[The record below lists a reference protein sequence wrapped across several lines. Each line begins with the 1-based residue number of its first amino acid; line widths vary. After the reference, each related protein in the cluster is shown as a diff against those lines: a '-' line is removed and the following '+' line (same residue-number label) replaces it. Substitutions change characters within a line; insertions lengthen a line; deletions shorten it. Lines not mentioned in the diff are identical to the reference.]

1 MIKYHPLSVMS
12 LAALVAPVALAAVY
26 ATSQPASAQT
36 APEPKKK
43 TEEIV
48 VVGNPLGATD
58 ARDVVSPVSSLSGDE
73 LLMKRGNTLGETL
86 NGMPGVSASW
96 FGPNAGRPVIRG
108 LDGDR
113 VRVLTNLGSSF
124 DASSLSFDHNPAI
137 DPLIIERVEVLRGP
151 AALLYGGTAIG
162 GVVNVI
168 DNRIPA
174 APIVGPRGAFEVRG
188 GGADGERS
196 VATLLEAGNGVV
208 AIHADG
214 FTRST
219 QNYRVPSSSPVRS
232 PVVNSSADASGGA
245 LGASLQFLSGKG
257 SLGVSHSNYQSNY
270 GTVAEADVRIDMKQ
284 TRTAAELTLR
294 DLGGSLVD
302 SAFVKTSKSD
312 YKHVEFEGPDA
323 GTIFKNTG
331 SDLRAEIKHAKLGP
345 LQGVLGFQGE
355 QFEFSALGEEAFI
368 PKTKTTTRG
377 VFLYEEIASGQMKY
391 AFGARAE
398 RSQVN
403 AEGAAGGAPAR
414 FGAADLRRFTL
425 ASGSAG
431 VSYRASNQVS
441 MTANIASNERAPT
454 YYELFADGP
463 HVATAVYEVGNR
475 NIGKERA
482 TSVDVGFKWRDTASK
497 GATNVSVG
505 LFMQSFSRFL
515 VLRRTGVDRD
525 AQGNRAVA
533 DCGDGT
539 SVESGCAARILP
551 EYRYQGTSARLS
563 GVEFQ
568 GAWRALERAG
578 WAWDIKTKL
587 DYVRATDRTSN
598 EPLPRIAPLRF
609 GLGSV
614 LTTGGLRLAADIER
628 AAKQGRIAPTEL
640 GGAVAGHTLISAS
653 VMYNLALGTGKSAT
667 FFVRG
672 ANLGNQ
678 RAFNAAS
685 IDTIRYLAPLPG
697 RSIKAGVRVDF

>member
-1 MIKYHPLSVMS
+1 MKRQIAPRKLKLAWLVSLSVVT
-12 LAALVAPVALAAVY
+12 LQANAQ
-26 ATSQPASAQT
+26 ATPQD
-36 APEPKKK
+36 EKKK
-43 TEEIV
+43 KIEEIV

-124 DASSLSFDHNPAI
+124 DASSLSFDHNPSI

-174 APIVGPRGAFEVRG
+174 APIVGPKGAFEVRG
-188 GGADGERS
+188 GGADRERS
-196 VATLLEAGNGVV
+196 VATLLEAGNGVF

-219 QNYRVPSSSPVRS
+219 QDYRVPTSTQVRT

-245 LGASLQFLSGKG
+245 LGASVQFMSGKG
-257 SLGVSHSNYQSNY
+257 SMGLSHSNYQSNY

-294 DLGGSLVD
+294 DLGGTLVD
-302 SAFVKTSKSD
+302 GAFIKASKSD
-312 YKHVEFEGPDA
+312 YKHIEFEGPDA
-323 GTIFKNTG
+323 GTTFKNVG
-331 SDLRAEIKHAKLGP
+331 RDFRAEIKHAKFGP
-345 LQGVLGFQGE
+345 LQGVLGFQSE

-368 PKTKTTTRG
+368 TKTKTTTRG
-377 VFLYEEIASGQMKY
+377 LFLYEELSSGPIKY

-398 RSQVN
+398 RSEVN

-414 FGAADLRRFTL
+414 FGAADSRRFTL
-425 ASGSAG
+425 TSGSAG
-431 VSYRASNQVS
+431 VTYRLSPQTNLN
-441 MTANIASNERAPT
+441 ANIALNERAPT
-454 YYELFADGP
+454 HYELFADGP
-463 HVATAVYEVGNR
+463 HVATAAYEVGDR

-482 TSVDVGFKWRDTASK
+482 TSVDVGLKWRDSVSQ

-525 AQGNRAVA
+525 AEGNRAVT

-539 SVESGCAARILP
+539 SAESGCAAGILP

-563 GVEFQ
+563 GIEFQ
-568 GAWRALERAG
+568 GAWRAMESGG
-578 WAWDIKTKL
+578 WTWDIKTKL
-587 DYVRATDRTSN
+587 DYVRATDRTNN

-609 GLGSV
+609 GIGSV
-614 LTTGGLRLAADIER
+614 LASGGLRLAADVER
-628 AAKQGRIAPTEL
+628 AAKQSRVAPTEL
-640 GGAVAGHTLISAS
+640 GGAVAGYTLISAS
-653 VMYNLALGTGKSAT
+653 VMYNLALGAGKSAT

-672 ANLGNQ
+672 ANLGDQ

>member
-1 MIKYHPLSVMS
+1 MNSQVVPRQITIALL
-12 LAALVAPVALAAVY
+12 LALLTAPGTV
-26 ATSQPASAQT
+26 SAQA
-36 APEPKKK
+36 APIVEQKKK
-43 TEEIV
+43 VEEIV
-48 VVGNPLGATD
+48 VLGNPLGSTD

-151 AALLYGGTAIG
+151 AALLYGGSAIG
-162 GVVNVI
+162 GVVNVV
-168 DNRIPA
+168 DNRIPT
-174 APIVGPRGAFEVRG
+174 APIVGPKGAFEARG

-196 VATLLEAGNGVV
+196 VAALLEAGNGIF

-219 QNYRVPSSSPVRS
+219 DDYRVPSATKVRS
-232 PVVNSSADASGGA
+232 PVVNSSANASGGA
-245 LGASLQFLSGKG
+245 LGVSVQFMGDKA

-294 DLGGSLVD
+294 DLGGTLVD
-302 SAFVKTSKSD
+302 GAFIKASKSD
-312 YKHVEFEGPDA
+312 YKHIEFEGPDA
-323 GTIFKNTG
+323 GTTFNNVG
-331 SDLRAEIKHAKLGP
+331 NDLRAEIKHAKFGP
-345 LQGVLGFQGE
+345 LQGVLGFQSE

-377 VFLYEEIASGQMKY
+377 LFLYEEVAGGPIKY

-398 RSQVN
+398 RSEVN
-403 AEGAAGGAPAR
+403 AEGTAGGAPAR
-414 FGAADLRRFTL
+414 FGAADSQRFSL
-425 ASGSAG
+425 KSGSLGAT
-431 VSYRASNQVS
+431 YRLSEQTNLS
-441 MTANIASNERAPT
+441 ANIALNERAPT

-463 HVATAVYEVGNR
+463 HVATAAYEVGDR

-482 TSVDVGFKWRDTASK
+482 TSVDVGLKWRDAVSQ

-525 AQGNRAVA
+525 AEGNRAVT

-539 SVESGCAARILP
+539 SVESGCAAGILP

-563 GVEFQ
+563 GIEFQ
-568 GAWRALERAG
+568 GDWRAMENAG
-578 WAWDIKTKL
+578 WVWDIKTKL
-587 DYVRATDRTSN
+587 DYVRATDRTNN

-609 GLGSV
+609 GIGSV
-614 LTTGGLRLAADIER
+614 LASGGLRLAVDIER
-628 AAKQGRIAPTEL
+628 AAKQSRVAPTEL
-640 GGAVAGHTLISAS
+640 GGAVAGYTLISAS
-653 VMYNLALGTGKSAT
+653 VMYNLAIGAGKSAT

-672 ANLGNQ
+672 ANLGDQ

-697 RSIKAGVRVDF
+697 RSVKAGVRVDF

>member
-1 MIKYHPLSVMS
+1 MNSQVVPRQITIAVLLALST
-12 LAALVAPVALAAVY
+12 AAETV
-26 ATSQPASAQT
+26 SAQA
-36 APEPKKK
+36 APIVEQKKK
-43 TEEIV
+43 VEEIV
-48 VVGNPLGATD
+48 VLGNPLGATD
-58 ARDVVSPVSSLSGDE
+58 ARDVASPVSSLSGDE

-86 NGMPGVSASW
+86 NGLPGVSASW

-174 APIVGPRGAFEVRG
+174 APMVGPRGSFEVRG
-188 GGADGERS
+188 GGADRERS
-196 VATLLEAGNGVV
+196 AATLLEAGNGVF

-219 QNYRVPSSSPVRS
+219 QDYRVPSSARVRS

-245 LGASLQFLSGKG
+245 LGASLQFSSGKG
-257 SLGVSHSNYQSNY
+257 SIGLSHSNYQSNY

-302 SAFVKTSKSD
+302 GAFIKAGKSD
-312 YKHVEFEGPDA
+312 YKHVEFDGADA
-323 GTIFKNTG
+323 GTTFKNLG
-331 SDLRAEIKHAKLGP
+331 HDLRAEIKHARFGP
-345 LQGVLGFQGE
+345 LQGVLGFQSE

-368 PKTKTTTRG
+368 PKSKTRSRG
-377 VFLYEEIASGQMKY
+377 LFLYEEVSRGPIKY
-391 AFGARAE
+391 AFGVRAE
-398 RSQVN
+398 HSQVN
-403 AEGAAGGAPAR
+403 AEGATRGVPAR
-414 FGAADLRRFTL
+414 FGGADLRRFSL
-425 ASGSAG
+425 KSGSVGAT
-431 VSYRASNQVS
+431 YRLSPHANLS
-441 MTANIASNERAPT
+441 ANIALNERAPT

-463 HVATAVYEVGNR
+463 HVATAAYEVGDR

-482 TSVDVGFKWRDTASK
+482 TSVDIGVKWRDPASQ
-497 GATNVSVG
+497 GATNASVG

-515 VLRRTGVDRD
+515 VLRRTGIDRD
-525 AQGNRAVA
+525 MEGNRVVT

-539 SVESGCAARILP
+539 SVESGCAAGILP
-551 EYRYQGTSARLS
+551 EYRYQGTWARLS
-563 GVEFQ
+563 GIEFQ
-568 GAWRALERAG
+568 GNWRAMENAG
-578 WAWDIKTKL
+578 WVWDIKTKL
-587 DYVRATDRTSN
+587 DYVRATDRTN
-598 EPLPRIAPLRF
+598 REPLPRIAPLRF
-609 GLGSV
+609 GIGSV
-614 LTTGGLRLAADIER
+614 LASGGLRLAVDIER
-628 AAKQGRIAPTEL
+628 AAKQSRVAPTEL
-640 GGAVAGHTLISAS
+640 GGAVAGYTLISAS
-653 VMYNLALGTGKSAT
+653 VMYNLAIGAGKSAT
-667 FFVRG
+667 FFLRG
-672 ANLGNQ
+672 ANLADQ

-697 RSIKAGVRVDF
+697 RSIKAGLRVDF

>member
-1 MIKYHPLSVMS
+1 MNSQVLPRQITIAVLMT
-12 LAALVAPVALAAVY
+12 LATVS
-26 ATSQPASAQT
+26 ATVFAQASPTVEQ
-36 APEPKKK
+36 KKK
-43 TEEIV
+43 AEEIV
-48 VVGNPLGATD
+48 VLGNPLGATD

-86 NGMPGVSASW
+86 NGLPGVSASW

-162 GVVNVI
+162 GVVNVV
-168 DNRIPA
+168 DNRIPT
-174 APIVGPRGAFEVRG
+174 APIVGPKGAFEARG

-196 VATLLEAGNGVV
+196 VAALLEAGNAIF

-219 QNYRVPSSSPVRS
+219 DDYRVPSATKVRS
-232 PVVNSSADASGGA
+232 PVVNSSANASGGA
-245 LGASLQFLSGKG
+245 LGASVQFMGDKA

-294 DLGGSLVD
+294 DLGGTLVD
-302 SAFVKTSKSD
+302 GTFIKASKSN
-312 YKHVEFEGPDA
+312 YEHIEFEGADA
-323 GTIFKNTG
+323 GTKFKNTG
-331 SDLRAEIKHAKLGP
+331 SDIRAEIKHAKFGP
-345 LQGVLGFQGE
+345 MQGVLGFQSE

-368 PKTKTTTRG
+368 PTSKTYNRG
-377 VFLYEEIASGQMKY
+377 LFLYEEVASGPIKY
-391 AFGARAE
+391 AFGVRAE
-398 RSQVN
+398 RSEVN
-403 AEGAAGGAPAR
+403 AEGAAGGAASR
-414 FGAADLRRFTL
+414 FGAADSRRFSL
-425 ASGSAG
+425 KSGSAG
-431 VSYRASNQVS
+431 ATYRLSPQTNLN
-441 MTANIASNERAPT
+441 ANIALNERAPT

-463 HVATAVYEVGNR
+463 HVATAAYEVGDR

-482 TSVDVGFKWRDTASK
+482 TSVDVGLKWRDAASQ

-525 AQGNRAVA
+525 AEGNRAVT

-539 SVESGCAARILP
+539 SVESGCAAGILP

-563 GVEFQ
+563 GIEFQ
-568 GAWRALERAG
+568 GDWRLMENAG
-578 WAWDIKTKL
+578 WTWDIKTKI
-587 DYVRATDRTSN
+587 DYVRATDRTNN

-609 GLGSV
+609 GVGTV
-614 LTTGGLRLAADIER
+614 LARGGLRLAADIER

-640 GGAVAGHTLISAS
+640 GGVVQGYSLISAS
-653 VMYNLALGTGKSAT
+653 VMYSLAIGAGKSAT

-672 ANLGNQ
+672 ANLGDQ

-697 RSIKAGVRVDF
+697 RSVNAGVRVDF